1 MEKYI
6 GVKRVLAVPMS
17 YNEAIEKGYRVND
30 KTATE
35 GYEVEYEDG
44 YKSWSPKDVFDK
56 AYIQDIPFKI
66 EDVHLMKPHEQR
78 VINEY
83 EELVIKYNALFNFIG
98 TDLFYT
104 LTIDEQG
111 RLKFQSDAM
120 NAYLNILAERA
131 MHFKKD

>member
-83 EELVIKYNALFNFIG
+83 EELVVKYNALNAFIG
-98 TDLFYT
+98 TDLFHT
-104 LTIDEQG
+104 LPVDEQG